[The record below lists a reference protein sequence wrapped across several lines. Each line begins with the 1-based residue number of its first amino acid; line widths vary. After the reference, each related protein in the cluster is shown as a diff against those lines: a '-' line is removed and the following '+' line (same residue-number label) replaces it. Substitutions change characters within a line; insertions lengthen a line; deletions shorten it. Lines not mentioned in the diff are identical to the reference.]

1 MELNVIVKNEST
13 YTANVIVTI
22 KGGAD
27 GNDSTFST
35 QVDFGF
41 SQSMDDVTDVILN
54 DIVNATVDIREET
67 KGLLKEQLLTDL
79 EREMKRVKG
88 E

>member
-1 MELNVIVKNEST
+1 MVVKNEST

-35 QVDFGF
+35 QVD
-41 SQSMDDVTDVILN
+41 
-54 DIVNATVDIREET
+54 IVNATVDIREET
-67 KGLLKEQLLTDL
+67 KGWLKEQLLTDL